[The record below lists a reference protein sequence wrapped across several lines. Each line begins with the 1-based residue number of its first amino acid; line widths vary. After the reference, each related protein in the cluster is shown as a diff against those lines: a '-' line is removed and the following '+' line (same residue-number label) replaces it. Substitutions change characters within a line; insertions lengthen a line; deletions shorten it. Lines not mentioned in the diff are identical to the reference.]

1 MNKPGKVRVMFNA
14 SAKLQNT
21 FLNKNLLICAD
32 YLKNMVG
39 ILLRFFRD
47 KFAVM
52 VDIEQMYH
60 QIKVYK
66 SDQDALKF
74 MKKRLNIIR

>member
-1 MNKPGKVRVMFNA
+1 MFNA

-21 FLNKNLLICAD
+21 SLNKNLLICAD
-32 YLKNMVG
+32 YLNNMVG
-39 ILLRFFRD
+39 ILLRFFRE

-52 VDIEQMYH
+52 ADIEQMYH

-74 MKKRLNIIR
+74 MKKRLNFIR

>member
-1 MNKPGKVRVMFNA
+1 MFNA

-21 FLNKNLLICAD
+21 SLNKNLSICAD

-39 ILLRFFRD
+39 IWLRFFRE
-47 KFAVM
+47 KFTVM
-52 VDIEQMYH
+52 ADIEQMYH

-74 MKKRLNIIR
+74 MKKRLKIIR